1 MLIVLHDIMTV
12 QKLYVSVPSKDPIT
26 NQYFRQLTPSSTS
39 LEVIFLGIC
48 NYSISCASIV
58 CNMLFLFTRLCYH
71 LVTPPVNWHF
81 CTETKYIFC
90 LFCIFRC
97 FLCVNREHYS
107 FFQRL
112 HLVSYLYYTV
122 LTGDFLVTFPR
133 IFFNALQEIFFMIKR
148 N

>member
-1 MLIVLHDIMTV
+1 MTV
-12 QKLYVSVPSKDPIT
+12 QKLYVSVPSKDSIT
-26 NQYFRQLTPSSTS
+26 NHCFRQLTPSSTS

-48 NYSISCASIV
+48 DYPISCASIV

-71 LVTPPVNWHF
+71 LVTLSVNWYF
-81 CTETKYIFC
+81 CTETNYIFC
-90 LFCIFRC
+90 FFCMFRRI
-97 FLCVNREHYS
+97 LCVQLEHCS
-107 FFQRL
+107 FSRGL

-133 IFFNALQEIFFMIKR
+133 FFFNALQAVFFMIQK

>member
-1 MLIVLHDIMTV
+1 MTV
-12 QKLYVSVPSKDPIT
+12 QKLYVSVPSKGPIT

-48 NYSISCASIV
+48 DYPISCASIV

-71 LVTPPVNWHF
+71 LVTLPVNWYF
-81 CTETKYIFC
+81 CTETKCIFY

-97 FLCVNREHYS
+97 FLCANYGHCS

-133 IFFNALQEIFFMIKR
+133 FFFYALQLVLFMIQKS
-148 N
+148 